1 MEAAEAKEVERS
13 EMLEHKP
20 YLNDADQ
27 EPGRKPEEKGAE
39 QDEEDEDE
47 GEGALSLLRL
57 EEGLEEGDTGLEFAL
72 DGETGRFLVVGTP
85 AAQAAAAC
93 VRAGDELCGING
105 VAIDGG
111 GFDAALARKLLDTAS
126 RPFTVAL
133 RKRQQQVCAGGGT
146 EKKTGADGGQQDVED
161 EKTQQQSDSEE
172 AGEKEEGEE
181 EEEEEEAKEREVAA
195 TELPEPAPPSH
206 YELAMRAA
214 RCEAARL
221 LAGTAHSSRAAHAVS
236 RLVPLRPRG
245 GAAGSDGGG
254 KGERDG
260 GDDGGGAAPPSSS
273 PPPPPAP
280 SVLDTQQQLEYGGQK
295 WVAKVVDAAAHGFA
309 FGVQAQR
316 RRPVRLEAVCVAC
329 GAGGCRGAPLSLF
342 VCEGEG
348 WRAGEGDGGNTTT
361 MPRVWRRAGTG
372 RLGAKGELTRVQL
385 RPPLLLLAGRQVGI
399 CVHTPR
405 HPRAV
410 GFALQPDPSE
420 GGRAVTGADACV
432 TLLSGGALHT
442 AAAGVDGLHGAA
454 IGADG
459 LAFSGRVEYTAL
471 ALERPGGCGGAGGD
485 GDGAGGEQGGEDDA
499 AAPHASFAQLDAD
512 AQEIERRLLAPLTV
526 DPPVEYPRR
535 AQTRNPRGSPCYT
548 GWS

>member
-1 MEAAEAKEVERS
+1 MEDAEAKEVERS

-20 YLNDADQ
+20 YL
-27 EPGRKPEEKGAE
+27 E

-57 EEGLEEGDTGLEFAL
+57 EEGDTGLEFAL
-72 DGETGRFLVVGTP
+72 DDETGRFLVSGTP
-85 AAQAAAAC
+85 AAQAAAAG

-111 GFDAALARKLLDTAS
+111 GFDAALARKLLDTAP

-133 RKRQQQVCAGGGT
+133 RKRRQQVCAGGGAE
-146 EKKTGADGGQQDVED
+146 EKSGADGGQQEVEEED
-161 EKTQQQSDSEE
+161 EKAQQQSDPEE
-172 AGEKEEGEE
+172 AGEE
-181 EEEEEEAKEREVAA
+181 EEEEEEEVEEEEVAKEREVAA
-195 TELPEPAPPSH
+195 DELPEPAPPSR

-245 GAAGSDGGG
+245 GPAGSDGDG
-254 KGERDG
+254 KGEHDG
-260 GDDGGGAAPPSSS
+260 GDDDGGASPPSSS

-342 VCEGEG
+342 VCEGAG

-454 IGADG
+454 ISADG

-471 ALERPGGCGGAGGD
+471 ALERPGGRGGAGGD

-499 AAPHASFAQLDAD
+499 APHASFAQLDAD
-512 AQEIERRLLAPLTV
+512 AREIERRLLAPLTV
-526 DPPVEYPRR
+526 EPPVEYPRR